1 MSRGPLFRPLRL
13 RTSIFLSFTLSA
25 LLLIGVYTALAFYA
39 IDLVFDRMRGAV
51 LHDVLITALEAVDTP
66 DNAKFKILAETA
78 IYSDDARFE
87 PIPEALQAFPEGISN
102 LNDPTDRHKRYVWRE
117 RYNNHDYLI
126 IREKL
131 VSRSTIAEM
140 TALLA
145 VVSVA
150 SFLLMIAV
158 ARFLSGR
165 IVRPLRNLADEL
177 TAASRAPSYQP
188 LKSAVSNDEVGRLAG
203 VCDVS
208 LKRLHK
214 ALARERRFTGDVSHE
229 LNSPL
234 AVTETSLELL
244 SMTPLTP
251 AQRRH
256 VERSLASVE
265 QMGELLTIFL
275 AFARDAVRNDFEAT
289 DSVARMM
296 VRMQEMWGPK
306 AREKGLELIFVRRAE
321 CPGYFSPVLLGA
333 VFSNLLKNAIDYST
347 SGRILVTETA
357 DGFEVEDEAGGIA
370 PETKARLFKRY
381 GEGAG
386 RVSLNRGDGHGI
398 GLNLVKR
405 IADRCGWHVR
415 CEDVVQGQNVAGTR
429 FVITLREN
437 ASTLD
442 MREKSL

>member
-1 MSRGPLFRPLRL
+1 MPPPEGQ
-13 RTSIFLSFTLSA
+13 IF
-25 LLLIGVYTALAFYA
+25 
-39 IDLVFDRMRGAV
+39 
-51 LHDVLITALEAVDTP
+51 
-66 DNAKFKILAETA
+66 
-78 IYSDDARFE
+78 SDDPRFT
-87 PIPEALQAFPEGISN
+87 PVPQRLQSLPVGRSN
-102 LNDPTDRHKRYVWRE
+102 LPDESDTRKWFVWRE
-117 RYNNHDYLI
+117 HYQGHDYFFV
-126 IREKL
+126 REKHIGSSA
-131 VSRSTIAEM
+131 VRDMIAI
-140 TALLA
+140 LA
-145 VVSVA
+145 VVSA
-150 SFLLMIAV
+150 ALLLLMAV
-158 ARFLSGR
+158 VAVFLSRR
-165 IVRPLRNLADEL
+165 IVRPLRKLADEL

-203 VCDVS
+203 ICDVS

-296 VRMQEMWGPK
+296 VRMQEMWSPK
-306 AREKGLELIFVRRAE
+306 AREKGLELTFVRRAE

-347 SGRILVTETA
+347 SGRILVTETT
-357 DGFEVEDEAGGIA
+357 DGFEVSDEAGGI
-370 PETKARLFKRY
+370 PPDVKARLFERY

-386 RVSLNRGDGHGI
+386 SVSLDRRDGHGI

-405 IADRCGWHVR
+405 IVGRCGWQIA
-415 CEDVVQGQNVAGTR
+415 CEDVLREGAVVGTR
-429 FVITLREN
+429 FVITLKEN
-437 ASTLD
+437 ADTLD
-442 MREKSL
+442 VRARAC